1 MTVWIGGVFSVT
13 GTVGSDG
20 TIVLNAPIPASL
32 APGSHTVRVDAV
44 EANGSA
50 ISFLY
55 GFRLLSSSARLPVT
69 GTDVTP
75 LQLTGLWLLVA
86 GVFVAR
92 LRRRRLFGRL
102 I

>member
-1 MTVWIGGVFSVT
+1 M
-13 GTVGSDG
+13 
-20 TIVLNAPIPASL
+20 
-32 APGSHTVRVDAV
+32 PGSHTVRVDAI
-44 EANGSA
+44 ESNGSA

-55 GFRLLSSSARLPVT
+55 GFRLSSSARLPVT
-69 GTDVTP
+69 GTDVTS

-92 LRRRRLFGRL
+92 VRRRGTVRRL